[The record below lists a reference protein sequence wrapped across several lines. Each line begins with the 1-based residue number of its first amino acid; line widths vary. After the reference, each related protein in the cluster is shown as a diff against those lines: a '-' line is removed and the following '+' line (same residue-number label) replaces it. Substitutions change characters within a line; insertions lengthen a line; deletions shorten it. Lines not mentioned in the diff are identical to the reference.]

1 MGFQAGYTNTDGNDN
16 VYLGSNA
23 DGSAHLSNTVALGA
37 NAKAIQSNTIILG
50 TGQKVGIGTNNPS
63 AQLYVTTQVETTAT
77 YSATNAT
84 NGNGIIGEANN
95 GSLAYGVFGKS
106 TSGKGVVGQGSIYGV
121 WGLSSAPGFAG
132 YFNGNVN
139 VTGNLTWGSDQKLK
153 ENIKPVDRILDKIM
167 LLKPSLYNFK
177 KEYNKMN
184 LPNGEQIG
192 FIAQDLEKVFPQLV
206 KNIIDQQPEKGK
218 QTEYK
223 GVNYI
228 GLIPLLAK
236 AIQEQQEEITAL
248 KQEVKNLSANAA
260 VTDKTSA
267 VKTITISDA
276 ALSQNV
282 PNPFSAS
289 TSIQYNIPV
298 HFKTAQLVIADAAGT
313 VVKQVTINTAGKGTI
328 NVNAY
333 NLSSGTYTYSLLVD
347 GSTVESK
354 KMILGK

>member
-1 MGFQAGYTNTDGNDN
+1 
-16 VYLGSNA
+16 
-23 DGSAHLSNTVALGA
+23 
-37 NAKAIQSNTIILG
+37 
-50 TGQKVGIGTNNPS
+50 
-63 AQLYVTTQVETTAT
+63 
-77 YSATNAT
+77 
-84 NGNGIIGEANN
+84 
-95 GSLAYGVFGKS
+95 
-106 TSGKGVVGQGSIYGV
+106 
-121 WGLSSAPGFAG
+121 
-132 YFNGNVN
+132 
-139 VTGNLTWGSDQKLK
+139 
-153 ENIKPVDRILDKIM
+153 
-167 LLKPSLYNFK
+167 
-177 KEYNKMN
+177 MN